1 MHVLFTRPIDD
12 SKDLILKFKSLGHI
26 VSSIPVISIKKKE
39 YSKIDFSSFKGIIF
53 TSSNA
58 IKFLDTKLLDKNIK
72 CFCVGSATEFSAKE
86 RGFQNI
92 FSSEGNVNNLK
103 EIILQNFKSSEGKLL
118 YISGETITF
127 ELDKFLISEGLKVER
142 VINYS
147 SDPIEKFNEI
157 LIDDLKNNV
166 PDIVYIYSQNSA
178 ISFKNLIKNYN
189 LQNHWMNT
197 NLMCIGEKTSSVLN
211 DIKWKK
217 IFLFNP
223 GEEEYLLYKI

>member
-72 CFCVGSATEFSAKE
+72 CFCVGNATELLAKE
-86 RGFQNI
+86 KGFQNI
-92 FSSEGNVNNLK
+92 FSAEGNVNNLK

-197 NLMCIGEKTSSVLN
+197 NLMCISEKTSSVLN

-223 GEEEYLLYKI
+223 GEEGVFII

>member
-1 MHVLFTRPIDD
+1 MHILFTRPIDD

-72 CFCVGSATEFSAKE
+72 CFCVGNATELLAKE
-86 RGFQNI
+86 KGFQNI
-92 FSSEGNVNNLK
+92 FSAEGNVNNLK

-127 ELDKFLISEGLKVER
+127 ELDKFLLSEGLRVER

-147 SDPIEKFNEI
+147 SFPIEKFNEI

-197 NLMCIGEKTSSVLN
+197 NLMCISEKTSSVLN